1 MSDAGAIGVAI
12 HDIAMLLSKKYYNMS
27 DEDKTKSHIGFNLVF
42 LKDLVNII
50 QMEHGVDLYLE
61 NNLSDI
67 DFFKNEDEELD
78 YLKKQL
84 EE

>member
-12 HDIAMLLSKKYYNMS
+12 HDVAMLLSKKYYNLS
-27 DEDKTKSHIGFNLVF
+27 EDDKVKSHIGFNLVF

-67 DFFKNEDEELD
+67 DFFKNEEKELD
-78 YLKKQL
+78 YLKEKL
-84 EE
+84 GE

>member
-12 HDIAMLLSKKYYNMS
+12 HDIAMLLSKKYYKL
-27 DEDKTKSHIGFNLVF
+27 DDADKAKSHIGFNLVF

-67 DFFKNEDEELD
+67 DFLLVLVCNLFRGIK
-78 YLKKQL
+78 
-84 EE
+84 